1 MIGQPTKRIFAI
13 AMIMAL
19 LLDGVALSLR
29 GHESPEHEVEALT
42 LRMTRIGKTASLLG
56 RRAAEYKAL
65 GELDKAA
72 ADLTEAIALDPKA
85 AATYGELSKVQ
96 FAQEKLNEAY
106 ENATRSLALM
116 EDGADRSPM
125 YLLRAQI

>member
-1 MIGQPTKRIFAI
+1 MIAPPTKRIFAT
-13 AMIMAL
+13 ATMVGFL
-19 LLDGVALSLR
+19 LGGAAFSLR
-29 GHESPEHEVEALT
+29 AHESPEHEVEALT
-42 LRMTRIGKTASLLG
+42 LRMTRIGKTASLLS
-56 RRAAEYKAL
+56 RRAAEYRAL

-106 ENATRSLALM
+106 ENA
-116 EDGADRSPM
+116 
-125 YLLRAQI
+125 